1 MRWGIQNDAYES
13 HGTYDL
19 CKKEIVN
26 CQKFS
31 IGPNFVVINREFW
44 FYYLDL

>member
-1 MRWGIQNDAYES
+1 MRWGIPNYAYEY

-19 CKKEIVN
+19 CKKEIAD

-31 IGPNFVVINREFW
+31 IGPNFVVIGIF
-44 FYYLDL
+44 F